1 MIDTANNN
9 FVYQFSLGKNYDV
22 STAVN
27 VGKWDMNDV
36 FLNRASGDLDG
47 QPRGMGFSSDGMKLF
62 VVEIKAGTGVD
73 QINQFDLECPYGLAV
88 CVSSASA
95 SVSSQVELV

>member
-1 MIDTANNN
+1 MFILMANTNTANNN

-27 VGKWDMNDV
+27 VGRWDMNDV
-36 FLNRASGDLDG
+36 FLNRDSGDLDG

-62 VVEIKAGTGVD
+62 VVEIKSWYWCRHD
-73 QINQFDLECPYGLAV
+73 QSI
-88 CVSSASA
+88 
-95 SVSSQVELV
+95 

>member
-1 MIDTANNN
+1 MFILMANTNTANNN

-62 VVEIKAGTGVD
+62 VVEIKSWYWCRHD
-73 QINQFDLECPYGLAV
+73 QSI
-88 CVSSASA
+88 
-95 SVSSQVELV
+95 

>member
-1 MIDTANNN
+1 MINTANNN

-36 FLNRASGDLDG
+36 FLNRHSGDWMVN
-47 QPRGMGFSSDGMKLF
+47 QEEWGFQAM
-62 VVEIKAGTGVD
+62 E
-73 QINQFDLECPYGLAV
+73 
-88 CVSSASA
+88 
-95 SVSSQVELV
+95 